1 MSVHAP
7 STVEDR
13 WTHAAGVALRVRC
26 YDPPDEPTA
35 SAVVLH
41 GLVTGVDP
49 LRSARAGLDPFARL
63 AGEGLAVAALDW
75 PGHGRSGGRRGALS
89 YRGAMDAIA
98 AAVELAQNRWP
109 GPVGLVGLG
118 LGGALALYGGIEDRR
133 IGAVVAHGAFDLR
146 DVSAVPTRGRGRHL
160 AGLVARLRRQTP
172 GGFARRVRVP
182 ARWILAPGQLAGDP
196 GTAARLWRN
205 PQAVRAYPLEP
216 LAGLLF
222 EPADKPDLAASR
234 APALLAAGTADPVQP
249 PAAVRRVSARLSG
262 PHRTWLLPGG
272 GHQLLVDHP
281 EASIPAF
288 AAFLREHLA

>member
-1 MSVHAP
+1 MSVHAI
-7 STVEDR
+7 STATDH
-13 WTHAAGVALRVRC
+13 WTHGAGVALRVRC
-26 YDPPDEPTA
+26 YDPPEPTA

-41 GLVTGVDP
+41 GLVAGVDP
-49 LRSARAGLDPFARL
+49 LRTARAGLDPFARL
-63 AGEGLAVAALDW
+63 AEEGLAVVALDW
-75 PGHGRSGGRRGALS
+75 PGHGRSGGPRGALS
-89 YRGAMDAIA
+89 YRGAMEAIA
-98 AAVELAQNRWP
+98 AAVELAQARGP

-133 IGAVVAHGAFDLR
+133 VGAVVAHGAFDLR
-146 DVSAVPTRGRGRHL
+146 EVSAVPTRGRVRPL
-160 AGLVARLRRQTP
+160 AGTVAALRRRIP
-172 GGFARRVRVP
+172 AGVARRVRVP
-182 ARWILAPGQLAGDP
+182 SRWILAPGQLAGDP

-234 APALLAAGTADPVQP
+234 APALLAAGTADLLQP
-249 PAAVRRVSARLSG
+249 PAAVRRVAARLSS

-288 AAFLREHLA
+288 ASFLHEHLA